1 MSIEAIELTPH
12 NITWIFEQ
20 KKVAV
25 SSDLLHILQELKN
38 SDDKELKEGY
48 KQRALKNHVKE
59 LEALALAKAETP
71 KNNTIRKEDEERN
84 LYNAVKTLRDSE
96 RVSLFVIL
104 GEDERY
110 KNIGSLNSACAFFES
125 IWFTK
130 KHVSKLAEKRSS
142 LPSNALF
149 EYGVILSPR
158 SGFPGMYIRPNF
170 TGENE
175 DYDTRP
181 AYPIDMSIEQWLS
194 IIKACYANAGIG
206 DATVFHIRMLA
217 KEDLGRDEDD
227 DE

>member
-125 IWFTK
+125 I
-130 KHVSKLAEKRSS
+130 
-142 LPSNALF
+142 
-149 EYGVILSPR
+149 
-158 SGFPGMYIRPNF
+158 
-170 TGENE
+170 
-175 DYDTRP
+175 
-181 AYPIDMSIEQWLS
+181 
-194 IIKACYANAGIG
+194 
-206 DATVFHIRMLA
+206 
-217 KEDLGRDEDD
+217 
-227 DE
+227 